1 MGSKLHLAFLQEL
14 TYENAIPK
22 VHMKVQGTQ
31 KSQYNR
37 EKKEHS
43 WRAHTFLTSNCVQ
56 SSSDQDCMTLA

>member
-31 KSQYNR
+31 KSQNDR

-43 WRAHTFLTSNCVQ
+43 
-56 SSSDQDCMTLA
+56 